1 MGLWFHCERAASQ
14 DKYRVVAW
22 MLCPAPEPISLMKTP
37 IGITL
42 IIAGAVLILAPVVSD
57 QLHEARFA
65 QLIARPDS
73 PVRLDNPLSELYS
86 FGCWLTG
93 SAMIGM
99 AVRFSLC
106 SRKLE
111 SHVSGAS
118 QPA

>member
-1 MGLWFHCERAASQ
+1 
-14 DKYRVVAW
+14 
-22 MLCPAPEPISLMKTP
+22 MKTP

-57 QLHEARFA
+57 QLHEARVSE
-65 QLIARPDS
+65 LIARPGTTS
-73 PVRLDNPLSELYS
+73 VRLDNPLGELYP

-99 AVRFSLC
+99 AVRFSAC
-106 SRKLE
+106 SRKAELQAG
-111 SHVSGAS
+111 GAT